1 MKKILLIVL
10 VLFLVQTSSFAIGA
24 KDTMEKIMG
33 SWNGEHIDSVIDKWG
48 YPTTEKKIGEHTL
61 YVWDKGNVLI
71 EDPLGIGYVQK
82 PSCTRIFE
90 VDSNN
95 IIIKGTWEGVACPI
109 TYHAGKKWVNPKNN
123 PWDK

>member
-10 VLFLVQTSSFAIGA
+10 VLFLAQTSSFAIGA
-24 KDTMEKIMG
+24 KSTMEKVIG
-33 SWNGEHIDSVIDKWG
+33 SWKGEHIDSVIEKWG
-48 YPTTEKKIGEHTL
+48 YPTSEKKFAERTL
-61 YVWDKGNVLI
+61 FVWDNGSVLV
-71 EDPLGIGYVQK
+71 EDLLGISYTQR
-82 PSCTRIFE
+82 PSCTRTFE

-123 PWDK
+123 PWD